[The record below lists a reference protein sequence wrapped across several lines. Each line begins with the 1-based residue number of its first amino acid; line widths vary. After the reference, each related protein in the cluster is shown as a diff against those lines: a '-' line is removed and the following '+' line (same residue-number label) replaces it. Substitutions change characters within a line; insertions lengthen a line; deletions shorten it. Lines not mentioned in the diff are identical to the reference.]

1 MPEREVDVLP
11 LVSDLSKDERST
23 GSPTGWVT
31 YSDDF
36 KELPEVE
43 YFCGGI
49 NVKHPTAAGLWR
61 QGNLLHF
68 AFEQSPAE
76 LNQTGQA
83 LLLNSI
89 AYISRFTEDRPI
101 AKTPSVFAGPYPRA
115 RARVISAITNES
127 IDLGYLQYYLAPST
141 FGLVKKMDRAVC
153 RAWLAQNGTYLY
165 PNKDG
170 LLAVDEQ
177 AKSFGTPYDSP
188 EFFEKAIAALGTPG
202 DSATQARRLLARF
215 APEGPGDGSAEL
227 WASWWKDNRPYL
239 FFSFAGGYRW
249 YIDPLAKKRAIPT
262 ADLRGSARAT
272 PPKSS

>member
-1 MPEREVDVLP
+1 MDVLP
-11 LVSDLSKDERST
+11 LVSDLSKDERKS
-23 GSPTGWVT
+23 GGQTGWIT

-36 KELPEVE
+36 NDFPEVE

-83 LLLNSI
+83 LLLNAI

-115 RARVISAITNES
+115 RAKVASTITNET

-141 FGLVKKMDRAVC
+141 FAAVKKMDRAAC
-153 RAWLAQNGTYLY
+153 RAWLAGDGRFLY

-177 AKSFGTPYDSP
+177 LKRLGTAYDCP
-188 EFFEKAIAALGTPG
+188 EFFAKATAALQRSGEA
-202 DSATQARRLLARF
+202 ATQARRLLARF
-215 APEGPGDGSAEL
+215 APEGPGDGSAEA
-227 WASWWKDNRPYL
+227 WASWWKENRAYL
-239 FFSFAGGYRW
+239 FFSDGGGYRW
-249 YIDPLAKKRAIPT
+249 YIDPLAKKRGVPT
-262 ADLRGSARAT
+262 AELRGPARAT
-272 PPKSS
+272 LTGGN